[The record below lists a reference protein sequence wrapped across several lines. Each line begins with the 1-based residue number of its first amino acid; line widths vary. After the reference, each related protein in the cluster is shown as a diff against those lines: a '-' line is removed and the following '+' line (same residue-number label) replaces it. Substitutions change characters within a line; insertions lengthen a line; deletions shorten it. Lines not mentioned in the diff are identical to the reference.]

1 MVAVA
6 EAAMAAVVETACVVA
21 AVEAAPKKNKSG
33 SCVRWISC
41 VLRQQTR
48 WSIDAKGKEM
58 KRRKGGEVK
67 DRMEVKIF
75 RIKEEDI

>member
-1 MVAVA
+1 M
-6 EAAMAAVVETACVVA
+6 
-21 AVEAAPKKNKSG
+21 
-33 SCVRWISC
+33 SCAR